1 MLNNQEIEQLI
12 ANYYAALRS
21 LSATQWANVFAE
33 NATIEDPIGTPPITG
48 GKEVFSQFY
57 TNAINK
63 NFKVIDIKEDN
74 IFIKGNQA
82 AVTWNFQGIT
92 HQDVN
97 ISFEGMTLFEFLD
110 SGLISSFK
118 VYWNALPIMPLFSS
132 SNSGES

>member
-21 LSATQWANVFAE
+21 LNATQWADRFAE
-33 NATIEDPIGTPPITG
+33 NATIEDPIGTPPIAG

-57 TNAINK
+57 TNAINN

-74 IFIKGNQA
+74 IFIKDNEA
-82 AVTWNFQGIT
+82 AVTWNFQGVT
-92 HQDVN
+92 HQNVN
-97 ISFEGMTLFEFLD
+97 ISFEGMALFEFLD

-118 VYWNALPIMPLFSS
+118 VYWNPLPIMPLLNTP
-132 SNSGES
+132 NS